1 MVMHTKIGPK
11 YINRINKIKI
21 LKTIYQE
28 GEISRAKIAQK
39 TRISAPTVTR
49 IVNHLIDE
57 VNLIKK
63 IGKGDS
69 SGGRKPILL
78 KFNNDDN
85 YIIGI
90 DIGTTHVDGILTNL
104 KSEIVKK
111 IRIPTDGNL
120 ELNSIVEKLEVI
132 IKKLAS
138 NEVAKQNKI
147 YGIGIA
153 AAGLINK
160 DNGVIEY
167 SPDFHWNNVDLVEIL
182 QKFTDLPIILDNV
195 SRVMALGELW
205 YGIGSNYNNFAVV
218 NVGYGIGAG
227 IILDDKLF
235 YGSKGYAGEFGHIT
249 IDKNSMLVCECGD
262 KGCLEALASGRAIA
276 KRARMGIES
285 NINSELVELVDD
297 KDFSQ
302 ITAKKVAEAAR
313 DGDLYSL
320 NIIHKAA
327 EDLGLGI
334 KNLINL
340 FNPEAIVI
348 GGGVSNAGKLL
359 FNKIRETLKRTGLKK
374 STDIPILP
382 ATYGDEG
389 TVRGTT
395 AMVLNEILNLR
406 ESVYINKT

>member
-1 MVMHTKIGPK
+1 MVMHTKMGPK
-11 YINRINKIKI
+11 YINRINKIKV
-21 LKTIYQE
+21 LKTIYKE
-28 GEISRAKIAQK
+28 EEISRAEIAQK
-39 TRISAPTVTR
+39 TKISAPTVTR

-63 IGKGDS
+63 IGKGAS

-85 YIIGI
+85 HIIGI
-90 DIGTTHVDGILTNL
+90 DIGTTHIDGILTNL
-104 KSEIVKK
+104 KSEVIKN
-111 IRIPTDGNL
+111 IRIPTNNNL
-120 ELNSIVEKLEVI
+120 EVESIVEKTKMIIEELESI
-132 IKKLAS
+132 EI
-138 NEVAKQNKI
+138 AKNNKI

-167 SPDFHWNNVDLVEIL
+167 SPDFHWKNVDLVEIL
-182 QKFTDLPIILDNV
+182 QQFTDLPIILDNV

-205 YGIGSNYNNFAVV
+205 YGIGNRYKNFAVV

-227 IILDDKLF
+227 IILNGKLF

-249 IDKNSMLVCECGD
+249 IDKDSLLVCECGD

-276 KRARMGIES
+276 KRARMGIKS
-285 NINSELVELVDD
+285 NINSKLVEMVED
-297 KDFSQ
+297 KDYSK
-302 ITAKKVAEAAR
+302 ISAKMVADAAR

-320 NIIHKAA
+320 NIIHKVG

-348 GGGVSNAGKLL
+348 GGGVSQAGKLL
-359 FNKIRETLKRTGLKK
+359 FNKIKETLQRTGLKMA
-374 STDIPILP
+374 TDIPILP

-406 ESVYINKT
+406 ESVYINEN